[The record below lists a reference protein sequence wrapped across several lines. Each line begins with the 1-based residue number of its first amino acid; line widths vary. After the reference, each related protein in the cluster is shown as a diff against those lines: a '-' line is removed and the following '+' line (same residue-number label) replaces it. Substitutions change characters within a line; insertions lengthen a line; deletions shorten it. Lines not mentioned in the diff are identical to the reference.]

1 MGCVAASGLEYVDH
15 IRALQAERPELADAI
30 ADFTGVADLLAWMQ
44 RANLA
49 RAAVDI
55 VGMDEFEY
63 DFLIHLGPNGE
74 WLSFGL
80 T

>member
-1 MGCVAASGLEYVDH
+1 VDYRDHVEALRAA
-15 IRALQAERPELADAI
+15 RPELAAEL
-30 ADFTGVADLLAWMQ
+30 AKLTGVKGVLEWMQ
-44 RANLA
+44 ARGLA
-49 RAAVDI
+49 RTSVDI

-63 DFLIHLGPNGE
+63 DFLIHLGPD